1 MRTPDIIEVASK
13 VIEVFEKLNIGYY
26 IGGSLASSA
35 FGVARSTLDVDI
47 VAEVKTAHASTL
59 QRILKKEFYVDL
71 DSIQRAL
78 EKQSSFNLVHL
89 ETMFKIDVFILKDQA
104 FHRQAFSRRT
114 KKSVSEDISKQLY
127 FPTPEDIVLI
137 KLDWYKSGGESFE
150 QQWRDVL
157 GVLKVQGTKLNMDYL
172 KQWAD
177 ELSLL
182 DLLNKAL
189 EEAGVK
195 EQ

>member
-13 VIEVFEKLNIGYY
+13 VIEVFEELNIGYY

-59 QRILKKEFYVDL
+59 KRTLKKEFYVDL
-71 DSIQRAL
+71 DSIQRAID
-78 EKQSSFNLVHL
+78 KQSSFNLVHL

-137 KLDWYKSGGESFE
+137 KLDWYKSGGGSFE

-157 GVLKVQGTKLNMDYL
+157 GVLKVQGTKLNMGYL

-189 EEAGVK
+189 EEAGAK

>member
-1 MRTPDIIEVASK
+1 MRAPDIIEVASK

-35 FGVARSTLDVDI
+35 FGVARSTLDIDI
-47 VAEVKTAHASTL
+47 VAEVKGAHASTL
-59 QRILKKEFYVDL
+59 ERILKKEFYVDL
-71 DSIQRAL
+71 DSIQKAI

-89 ETMFKIDVFILKDQA
+89 ETMFKIDVFILKEQA

-114 KKSVSEDISKQLY
+114 KKPVSEDISKQLY

-137 KLDWYKSGGESFE
+137 KLDWYKSGGKSFE

-172 KQWAD
+172 KHWAE
-177 ELSLL
+177 ELSNL

>member
-59 QRILKKEFYVDL
+59 KRTLKKEFYVDL
-71 DSIQRAL
+71 DSIQRAID
-78 EKQSSFNLVHL
+78 KQSSFNLVHL

-157 GVLKVQGTKLNMDYL
+157 GVLKVQGTKLNMGYL

-189 EEAGVK
+189 EEAGAK

>member
-13 VIEVFEKLNIGYY
+13 VIEIFEKLNIGYY

-59 QRILKKEFYVDL
+59 ERTLKKEFYIDV
-71 DSIQRAL
+71 DSIQRAI

-104 FHRQAFSRRT
+104 FHRHAFSRRT

-157 GVLKVQGTKLNMDYL
+157 GVLKVQGTKLNTHYL
-172 KQWAD
+172 KHWAD
-177 ELSLL
+177 ELSIL

-195 EQ
+195 EL

>member
-1 MRTPDIIEVASK
+1 MRAPDIIEVASK

-35 FGVARSTLDVDI
+35 FGVARSTLDIDI
-47 VAEVKTAHASTL
+47 VAEVKGAHASTL
-59 QRILKKEFYVDL
+59 ERILKKEFYVDL
-71 DSIQRAL
+71 DLIQRAI

-89 ETMFKIDVFILKDQA
+89 ETMFKIDVFIIKEQA
-104 FHRQAFSRRT
+104 FHRQVFSRRT

-127 FPTPEDIVLI
+127 FATPEDIVLL
-137 KLDWYKSGGESFE
+137 KLDWYKSGGQSFE

-157 GVLKVQGTKLNMDYL
+157 GVIKVQGTKLNMDYL
-172 KQWAD
+172 KHWAD
-177 ELSLL
+177 ELSIL

>member
-1 MRTPDIIEVASK
+1 MKTPDIIEVASK

-35 FGVARSTLDVDI
+35 FGVARSTLDIDI
-47 VAEVKTAHASTL
+47 VAEVKEAHASTL
-59 QRILKKEFYVDL
+59 ERILKKEFYVDL
-71 DSIQRAL
+71 DSIQRAI

-89 ETMFKIDVFILKDQA
+89 ETVFKIDVFILKEQA

-137 KLDWYKSGGESFE
+137 KLDWYKSGGKSFE

-172 KQWAD
+172 KHWAE
-177 ELSLL
+177 ELSNL